1 VKVEEI
7 KKLKSGKYKVKI
19 DGESITTYDD
29 VILENHLLFHKD
41 ITEEELGQIQ
51 LDHAYAEVYHK
62 ALSFALRKL
71 RSTYEMN
78 CYLEKFEISEGEKET
93 ILDRLKKNGIVSDVS
108 FVRAYISD
116 CLYLSNDGPNKIYK
130 DLLEH
135 QIEESIILEELDKID
150 ISYVREKLQK
160 LITKRIK
167 GDHKHSN
174 YQLKQ
179 KIVLDMVNLGYDRE
193 TIIEILSSMELT
205 DSDKMEREY
214 DKIYQKLSRKYEGK
228 ELFKKIQEK
237 LYGKG
242 FDIHE
247 IENFIAEK
255 KSDIF

>member
-1 VKVEEI
+1 
-7 KKLKSGKYKVKI
+7 
-19 DGESITTYDD
+19 
-29 VILENHLLFHKD
+29 
-41 ITEEELGQIQ
+41 
-51 LDHAYAEVYHK
+51 
-62 ALSFALRKL
+62 
-71 RSTYEMN
+71 MN

-150 ISYVREKLQK
+150 ISYVKEKLQK
-160 LITKRIK
+160 LIVKRIK

-214 DKIYQKLSRKYEGK
+214 DKIYQKLSRKYGGK

>member
-1 VKVEEI
+1 
-7 KKLKSGKYKVKI
+7 
-19 DGESITTYDD
+19 
-29 VILENHLLFHKD
+29 
-41 ITEEELGQIQ
+41 
-51 LDHAYAEVYHK
+51 
-62 ALSFALRKL
+62 
-71 RSTYEMN
+71 M
-78 CYLEKFEISEGEKET
+78 
-93 ILDRLKKNGIVSDVS
+93 
-108 FVRAYISD
+108 
-116 CLYLSNDGPNKIYK
+116 
-130 DLLEH
+130 
-135 QIEESIILEELDKID
+135 
-150 ISYVREKLQK
+150 
-160 LITKRIK
+160 KRIK

-214 DKIYQKLSRKYEGK
+214 DKIYQKLSRKYGGK